1 MSRANRVTPSMFLE
15 TARTI
20 ADMASPAQLKEG
32 ILFPGVANLRDV
44 SLAVGTRVC
53 EVAYEEGVA
62 TAKLKEGEMLSEVVK
77 NSMFTPE
84 YVPLVHYTK

>member
-1 MSRANRVTPSMFLE
+1 MFLE
-15 TARTI
+15 TARVI

-32 ILFPGVANLRDV
+32 TLFPGVANLRDV
-44 SLAVGTRVC
+44 ALAVGTRVC

-77 NSMFTPE
+77 NSMFQPE
-84 YVPLVHYTK
+84 YVPLVHHSYY